1 MQAKEQGRTL
11 KRKNKSFICSP
22 MSFDV
27 VNGSNDLG
35 LYHLTKKLSHANKYV
50 RVTATLGLEEHSVS
64 NEMLLIPIF

>member
-35 LYHLTKKLSHANKYV
+35 LYHLTKKTVSCKQV
-50 RVTATLGLEEHSVS
+50 RSCNCDTRA
-64 NEMLLIPIF
+64 